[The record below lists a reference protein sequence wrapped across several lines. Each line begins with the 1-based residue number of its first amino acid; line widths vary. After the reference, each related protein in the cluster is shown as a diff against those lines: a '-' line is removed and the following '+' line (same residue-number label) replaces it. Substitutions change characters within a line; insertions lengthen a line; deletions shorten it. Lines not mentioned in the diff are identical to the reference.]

1 MDTGNGLTAVGG
13 EVGGKNGGRKGK
25 GLVREHV

>member
-1 MDTGNGLTAVGG
+1 MQTWSRLVAVGEEEGG
-13 EVGGKNGGRKGK
+13 ENGGRKGK